1 MELEASDKPI
11 IYYAHDPMCS
21 WCWGFSPAWKLLKKS
36 IQHKYASKIQVIE
49 LLGGLAPDSEE
60 PMPESMQ
67 KYLQET
73 WKEIKQRIPGTE
85 FNFDFWTQCEP
96 KRSTWPACRAVI
108 AARRQ
113 STNAAEAAKV
123 QGSMIEAIQKAYYTQ
138 ARNPSSII
146 TLVEIAEEIGLDKN
160 QFTTDMQS
168 QALRVLHQE
177 EMVMVRKLGVQGF
190 PSIVMVK
197 DRVAHRVLLDYSGL
211 EKTLDHIDRLMKTAS
226 DKNENVTS
234 SAAVA
239 NG

>member
-1 MELEASDKPI
+1 MELDASDKPI

-36 IQHKYASKIQVIE
+36 ILHKYASKVQVIE
-49 LLGGLAPDSEE
+49 LLGGLAPDSDE
-60 PMPESMQ
+60 PMPDSMQ

-73 WKEIKQRIPGTE
+73 WAEIRQRIPGTE
-85 FNFDFWTQCEP
+85 FNFDFWTECQP

-113 STNAAEAAKV
+113 ATNDDAFASTQEL
-123 QGSMIEAIQKAYYTQ
+123 MTEAIQKAYYTE
-138 ARNPSSII
+138 ARNPSDMS
-146 TLVEIAEEIGLDKN
+146 TLIEIADEIGLDKD
-160 QFTTDMQS
+160 QFATDMQS

-177 EMVMVRKLGVQGF
+177 EMVLVRKLGVQGF
-190 PSIVMVK
+190 PSIVMVI
-197 DRVAHRVLLDYSGL
+197 DQVAHRVLLDYSGL
-211 EKTLDHIDRLMKTAS
+211 EKTLDHIDRLMKSAS
-226 DKNENVTS
+226 IKSDSAVA